1 MALEK
6 LKIQVETAPR
16 QFGQEITAL
25 FNPNQITIQKTANWR
40 EAPAAQ
46 RDVPAS
52 QHTHAD
58 PARLSMD
65 LFFDTYERGTDVRR
79 HTDEILHL
87 MTVEKHGNMHRPP
100 ICRLLWGRAG
110 VFFQGVLENL
120 NQRFSLFLED
130 GWPVRATLT
139 CTFKEWRDDEE
150 EARRQN
156 KQSGRRGEDAPAAP
170 RRHAEQHRVRGIPR
184 SGAVAARS
192 PEANGITDPLK
203 LPYGQLL
210 IIPTLRDGAAGS
222 IADGAL
228 QPRTAGSRVHRP
240 RGGMPISRRVP
251 RPTCCR

>member
-16 QFGQEITAL
+16 QFKQEITAL

-65 LFFDTYERGTDVRR
+65 LFFDTYESGTDVRR

-100 ICRLLWGRAG
+100 ICRLVWGKAG
-110 VFFQGVLENL
+110 VFFTGVLEDL

-130 GWPVRATLT
+130 GWPVRATLS
-139 CTFKEWRDDEE
+139 CSFKEWRDNEE
-150 EARRQN
+150 EARRQD
-156 KQSGRRGEDAPAAP
+156 KQSADVVKTHLLHRGDTLSSIAFKEYNDPALWRPIA
-170 RRHAEQHRVRGIPR
+170 Q
-184 SGAVAARS
+184 
-192 PEANGITDPLK
+192 ANGIVDLFK
-203 LPYGQLL
+203 LPYGKLL
-210 IIPTLRDGAAGS
+210 IIPTLNNDGAA
-222 IADGAL
+222 
-228 QPRTAGSRVHRP
+228 
-240 RGGMPISRRVP
+240 RR
-251 RPTCCR
+251 

>member
-1 MALEK
+1 VALEK

-16 QFGQEITAL
+16 QFKQEITAL

-65 LFFDTYERGTDVRR
+65 LFFDTYESGADVRR
-79 HTDEILHL
+79 HTDEISYL

-100 ICRLLWGRAG
+100 ICRLLWGKAG

-139 CTFKEWRDDEE
+139 CSFKEWRDDEE
-150 EARRQN
+150 EARRQD
-156 KQSGRRGEDAPAAP
+156 KQSADVVKTHLLTRGDTLSSIAFKEYNDPALWRPIA
-170 RRHAEQHRVRGIPR
+170 Q
-184 SGAVAARS
+184 
-192 PEANGITDPLK
+192 ANGIVDPLK
-203 LPYGQLL
+203 LTYGKLL
-210 IIPTLRDGAAGS
+210 IIPTVGGGS
-222 IADGAL
+222 
-228 QPRTAGSRVHRP
+228 
-240 RGGMPISRRVP
+240 GGR
-251 RPTCCR
+251 